1 MQNKDTN
8 RKTKAVSASASR
20 RTITL
25 EPYFWEAYNAIV
37 QPERRDWY
45 LIRRWART
53 LGPLGFMIVKV
64 LRSLCYFNP
73 KTGETRNTIELDMD
87 ELADYCGVS
96 RRTIIREFQTN
107 TPLACFVTKQSQY
120 VLVGTRAKRQ
130 DSRYFVAMDEPIHP
144 EDMAEYERLKLERQG
159 RTTAPP
165 KTVVHRSHSDR
176 CHSVTYHSGD
186 RCHFVTHGG
195 QIVTGPGQIVPP
207 DGQIVTY
214 LPTVV
219 SDSSVLLSTSTTAAL
234 PPKPDGLPPEGASG
248 LGDTLCCESL
258 WRAVLPRMA
267 ATVNKPTFEAHIR
280 TLVPVSLSAAPETTP
295 DAPHSAT
302 NRVLTLRVASPFTR
316 DWLEKRHTA
325 ALNEALSESAGE
337 PIAVRLVL
345 ESA

>member
-8 RKTKAVSASASR
+8 RKTKTVSTSAVR

-53 LGPLGFMIVKV
+53 LGSLGFTLVKV

-120 VLVGTRAKRQ
+120 MLVGTRAKRQ
-130 DSRYFVAMDEPIHP
+130 DSRYFVAMDDPIHP
-144 EDMAEYERLKLERQG
+144 EDMAEYERLKQEREG
-159 RTTAPP
+159 HAMVPP
-165 KTVVHRSHSDR
+165 KTIVHRSSPDK
-176 CHSVTYHSGD
+176 
-186 RCHFVTHGG
+186 CHFVTHGG

-214 LPTVV
+214 VPTVV

-234 PPKPDGLPPEGASG
+234 PPKPDGLPPEGASD

-280 TLVPVSLSAAPETTP
+280 TLVPLSLSVAPEPTP
-295 DAPHSAT
+295 DAPHGAT

-316 DWLEKRHTA
+316 DWLEKRHAA

-337 PIAVRLVL
+337 PITVRLVL